1 MKLASY
7 LWARETQSLKVAVLL
22 GICLASPSTAA
33 QITVQHGP
41 TPIVRGEANGERDMT
56 VSNGLFAL
64 AFAVDSAPPWG
75 VARGGIVDIAIIRDG
90 QLGEDFA
97 SLVDFMPDNWSAW
110 PSSYQQVEIIKQSE
124 RELTV
129 RTRRDW
135 AQVELE
141 TLFHLRLNDPLVHI
155 TTTMRNTGDKALPNL
170 KTGYVA
176 WPDGGYKFGIPGQH
190 GQASGTSNE
199 GLANWSA
206 FYDEHWVMGLHA
218 PFASIFDRF
227 ARDRYQQH
235 DLASGEQKTFEAWLQ
250 IEGRGDLATL
260 VKSEIEIEALRAGS
274 VFGEVRSNDG
284 NLVERCA
291 VVVLK
296 NGKPYSWTLCK
307 RGRYNMAL
315 PAGSYTLY
323 ATARA
328 HAPGPTQ
335 SIDLKTGAK
344 MQLDHQGLQ
353 RPGVVSIDVKEA
365 LNDKPLDARIA
376 IRSGYKPL
384 IEFLGQ
390 KVFFT
395 ELKAPGRASFPMA
408 PGDYEFEINAGGGF
422 TAPRLL
428 VTTTVRSGEQSV
440 IKAEVAVQEHPVEQ
454 HWYGVDLHHHS
465 DVLDGYTAPEYV
477 LRSELASGMDFSFL
491 SDHNSMVNN
500 PEMERLS
507 ASRSIP
513 FIGGTELSASW
524 GHFNAYPLTPGKEID
539 IDVGK
544 ATVQDVFSLARRL
557 GARVLHV
564 NHPYSQYGYF
574 RNLETQVMRNGK
586 LDTAAPGGYDPGFD
600 LAEIKPRLT
609 AEDHQQNLDT
619 LARVWQL
626 WNVGKRAYLV
636 GASDV
641 HDIWKHESGAAR
653 TYVYMEATPTIDS
666 LVTAVKEGRSY
677 ATQGPLIFPKL
688 VFGSEVEQPVGTE
701 LVLEY
706 RLAAV
711 SGLHSA
717 TLIEKGSAIQTRDF
731 KTPLK
736 SAPQV
741 FTVNPRADTWYSLGV
756 EDAKGNLAYSNPVW
770 VTTIKQQ

>member
-1 MKLASY
+1 MKLASG
-7 LWARETQSLKVAVLL
+7 LWPRTTHLLKLATLFSV
-22 GICLASPSTAA
+22 GLASMPAFAKMT
-33 QITVQHGP
+33 IIHGP
-41 TPIVRGEANGERDMT
+41 TPIVRGEANGERDIT

-110 PSSYQQVEIIKQSE
+110 PSSYQQVEIIKQTE
-124 RELTV
+124 WELTV

-135 AQVELE
+135 ADVELE
-141 TLFHLRLNDPLVHI
+141 TLFHLRLNDSLVHI
-155 TTTMRNTGDKALPNL
+155 TTTMRNTGDKALRKLN
-170 KTGYVA
+170 TGYVV

-190 GQASGTSNE
+190 GQKGGTSDE
-199 GLANWSA
+199 SLANWSA
-206 FYDEHWVMGLHA
+206 FYDENWVMGLHT
-218 PFASIFDRF
+218 PFASIFRRF

-235 DLASGEQKTFEAWLQ
+235 DLASGEQKVFEAWLQ
-250 IEGRGDLATL
+250 IEDRGDLAAL
-260 VKSEIEIEALRAGS
+260 VKSEIEIEKLPAGS
-274 VFGEVRSNDG
+274 VFGEVRSDDG
-284 NLVERCA
+284 KLAERCA

-296 NGKPYSWTLCK
+296 DAKPYAWTLCEA
-307 RGRYNMAL
+307 GRYNMAL
-315 PAGSYTLY
+315 PAGSYTAY

-328 HAPGPTQ
+328 HAPGSTQ
-335 SIDLKTGAK
+335 SIDLKPGTK
-344 MQLDHQGLQ
+344 IQLDHQGL
-353 RPGVVSIDVKEA
+353 RPPGLVAIQVKEA
-365 LNDKPLDARIA
+365 LNDRPLDARIA

-384 IEFLGQ
+384 IKFLGEN
-390 KVFFT
+390 VFFT
-395 ELKAPGRASFPMA
+395 ELNSLGRSSFPMA

-428 VTTTVRSGEQSV
+428 VAATVRSGEESV
-440 IKAEVAVQEHPVEQ
+440 VKAEIAVQEHPVEQ
-454 HWYGVDLHHHS
+454 HWYAVDLHHHS

-500 PEMERLS
+500 PEMRRLS

-513 FIGGTELSASW
+513 FVGGTELSTSW
-524 GHFNAYPLTPGKEID
+524 GHFNAYPLTQGKEID
-539 IDVGK
+539 IDVGN
-544 ATVQDVFSLARRL
+544 ANVQQVFALARRL
-557 GARVLHV
+557 GAKLLHV

-586 LDTAAPGGYDPGFD
+586 PDTGAPGGYDPAFD
-600 LAEIKPRLT
+600 LAEIKPRLK

-619 LARVWQL
+619 LAAVWQL

-653 TYVYMEATPTIDS
+653 TYVHIKATPDVDS
-666 LVTAVKEGRSY
+666 LVTALKEGRSY

-688 VFGSEVEQPVGTE
+688 VFGSEIEQSVGTE
-701 LVLEY
+701 LALEY
-706 RLAAV
+706 QLAAV
-711 SGLHSA
+711 SGLRSV
-717 TLIEKGSAIQTRDF
+717 TLIEKGSAIQTYDF

-741 FTVNPRADTWYSLGV
+741 FTVNPRADTWYSLIV
-756 EDAKGNLAYSNPVW
+756 EDATGNFAYSNPVW
-770 VTTIKQQ
+770 VTTVK